1 MGIRPRCCCTTL
13 LQPACN
19 ERERKRV
26 RQREGK
32 RKDQREDRGTG
43 KREEKDEDGAHGKG
57 TKRKRAGQQKES
69 RGIRGAK
76 SEDAGKKG
84 RAQRRNR
91 FFPVGPGRGVEP
103 TDRSLPPRITYMQQ
117 HRHQHQQ
124 QQQQH
129 QRRRR
134 RRWPSIFFVVC
145 RFNRLGLALGPGRK
159 KDAGALA
166 RQKQPER
173 RALGRISPIVKEEH
187 DDNTTRRRAWVFS
200 PRVKRRKR
208 FAALRERPRGKDP
221 LNLRFIDA
229 PAFHRSPAP
238 TFCYVYFS
246 PVSFLAR
253 TFLVRGGFNL
263 N

>member
-1 MGIRPRCCCTTL
+1 MNLVTANHKVPWGFAHAAAAAATPL
-13 LQPACN
+13 SCN
-19 ERERKRV
+19 QRATRQRERERERGE
-26 RQREGK
+26 RQREAK
-32 RKDQREDRGTG
+32 RKEQREDRGTG

-117 HRHQHQQ
+117 HQQQ

-134 RRWPSIFFVVC
+134 RRWPKHLLRGVSVQPARACPRSGKKEGRRGF
-145 RFNRLGLALGPGRK
+145 GPSK
-159 KDAGALA
+159 TT
-166 RQKQPER
+166 PER

-187 DDNTTRRRAWVFS
+187 DDNTTRRAWVFS

-208 FAALRERPRGKDP
+208 FATQRE
-221 LNLRFIDA
+221 
-229 PAFHRSPAP
+229 PAKGQGPSK
-238 TFCYVYFS
+238 
-246 PVSFLAR
+246 LA
-253 TFLVRGGFNL
+253 VH
-263 N
+263 